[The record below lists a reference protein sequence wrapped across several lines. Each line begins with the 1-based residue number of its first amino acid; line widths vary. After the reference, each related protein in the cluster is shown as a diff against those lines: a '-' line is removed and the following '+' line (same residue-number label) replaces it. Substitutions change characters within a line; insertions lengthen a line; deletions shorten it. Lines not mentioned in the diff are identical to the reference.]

1 MRRRAFGFLIATLG
15 LFAVTAPVPPAAA
28 HHSPVAYDGSEVV
41 AVQGVLTEI
50 RWGNPHTW
58 FHVDATDSRG
68 KVTSWRFQGEGPAW
82 LARHGVAFGLLKVG
96 DRVTIR
102 GFHAK
107 HTSQNLAAGREIVLA
122 DGRSFTVG
130 PPIAN

>member
-1 MRRRAFGFLIATLG
+1 MCRRAFGLLLATFGLIA
-15 LFAVTAPVPPAAA
+15 ATASAPPAAA
-28 HHSPVAYDGSEVV
+28 HHSPVAYDGNDVV
-41 AVQGVLTEI
+41 AVQGVITEI

-82 LARHGVAFGLLKVG
+82 LARHGVALGSLKVG
-96 DRVTIR
+96 DHVTIR
-102 GFHAK
+102 GFHEK
-107 HTSQNLAAGREIVLA
+107 YSSRNLAAGRVIVLA

-130 PPIAN
+130 PPIGQ